1 MVKMI
6 ENMTDEEI
14 VDFNIP
20 TGIPLAYEFNENLK
34 PVKQG
39 FIGDP
44 ESIVQAAEAVANQGV
59 AQEN

>member
-1 MVKMI
+1 MI

-14 VDFNIP
+14 IAFNIP

-34 PVKQG
+34 PVKKG

-44 ESIVQAAEAVANQGV
+44 ESIQQAAEAVANQGL
-59 AQEN
+59 A